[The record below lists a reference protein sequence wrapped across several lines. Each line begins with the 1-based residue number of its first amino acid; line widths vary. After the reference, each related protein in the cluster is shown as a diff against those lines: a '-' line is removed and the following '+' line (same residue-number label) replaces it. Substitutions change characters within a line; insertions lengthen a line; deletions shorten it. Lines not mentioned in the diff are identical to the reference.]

1 MTRTRRF
8 REKLQPVR
16 ELQQPEWIENDTAG
30 SSGRRRL
37 RGTLQEMYDNDHL
50 DNVVL
55 FDVPL
60 DSDLLCDRLQ
70 EDRLVWMHVRDGE
83 TYVAAALRPEPED
96 LAVLLRSVE
105 AWIVGRGLW
114 RLSYELDG
122 RSYVLRAQ
130 PELAPAAG

>member
-1 MTRTRRF
+1 
-8 REKLQPVR
+8 VR
-16 ELQQPEWIENDTAG
+16 ELQRPEWIANDTAG

-37 RGTLQEMYDNDHL
+37 RATLQEMYDDDL

-60 DSDLLCDRLQ
+60 DSGLLWDLLQ

-105 AWIVGRGLW
+105 AWVVGRGLW
-114 RLSYELDG
+114 RLWYELDG

-130 PELAPAAG
+130 PELASAAG

>member
-37 RGTLQEMYDNDHL
+37 RGILQEMY

-96 LAVLLRSVE
+96 LAVLLRAVE
-105 AWIVGRGLW
+105 AWIVGRGVWHLW
-114 RLSYELDG
+114 YELDG

-130 PELAPAAG
+130 PELASAAG

>member
-1 MTRTRRF
+1 MTRTPRF

-16 ELQQPEWIENDTAG
+16 ELQPPEWIENDTAG

-37 RGTLQEMYDNDHL
+37 RATLQEMYDNDPVE
-50 DNVVL
+50 NVVL

-70 EDRLVWMHVRDGE
+70 GDRLVWMHVRDGA

-105 AWIVGRGLW
+105 AWVVGRGLW
-114 RLSYELDG
+114 RLWYELDG

-130 PELAPAAG
+130 PELASAAG